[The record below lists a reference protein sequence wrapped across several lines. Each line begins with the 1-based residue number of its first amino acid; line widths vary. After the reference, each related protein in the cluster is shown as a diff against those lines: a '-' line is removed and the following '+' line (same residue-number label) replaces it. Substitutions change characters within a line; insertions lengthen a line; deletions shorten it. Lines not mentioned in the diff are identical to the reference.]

1 MFVYWRKTLLHFLG
15 WFENLRHSTRYFYP
29 KTFAVFVVLN
39 LACYWWALLT
49 TYPKLLLSHKAM
61 EYVLTGFPVSIL
73 GAVFDC
79 LSLLVTVYIVRQAI
93 ASNNNLKYIG
103 YLSVDLLIA
112 VVASMWVLFVFMISG
127 WVVSLILQNPE
138 TMTSRTDLYQG
149 RLHSA
154 FTDPFSPTNLRNIY
168 FGVVMG
174 ATALLPTLLHVLMAL
189 RSFLRSGA
197 VMLGLVR
204 NSPD

>member
-1 MFVYWRKTLLHFLG
+1 MFVYWRKSLVHFLG
-15 WFENLRHSTRYFYP
+15 WFENLRQTTRYFYP
-29 KTFAVFVVLN
+29 KTFAIFGVLN
-39 LACYWWALLT
+39 LVCYWWALLT
-49 TYPKLLLSHKAM
+49 TYPNLLLSHKAL
-61 EYVLTGFPVSIL
+61 EYVLTGFPVSVL

-79 LSLLVTVYIVRQAI
+79 LSLLVTVYIVRRAI
-93 ASNNNLKYIG
+93 ASNSNTKYIS

-112 VVASMWVLFVFMISG
+112 VVASMWVLLVFMVSG

-138 TMTSRTDLYQG
+138 TMASRTDLYQG

-204 NSPD
+204 NTSD